1 MATQNKFVPA
11 FTVNGQSIRV
21 PHGDKDRFLRVIQK
35 VEDAVASGDTET
47 QEYYFS
53 LMEQKGHRH
62 LKAAFT
68 AKGII

>member
-11 FTVNGQSIRV
+11 FKVNGQSIRV
-21 PHGDKDRFLRVIQK
+21 HHGDKDRFLK
-35 VEDAVASGDTET
+35 VLKRMEDAVASGDTET
-47 QEYYFS
+47 QEYYFR

-62 LKAAFT
+62 LKAAFA